1 MTDLATITDV
11 TDRSPRTLTAGEITR
26 ATVLLGD
33 ASAAV
38 RGYTKQTFTA
48 VEDDAVILRP
58 VGAFLELPQ
67 TPVTAVTE
75 VRGISDAGAVLDPLS
90 GWTWDGL
97 DRVDIASVGFR
108 YFADPWWPWPNGP
121 ESFRVLYDHGDDVVP
136 DDVIRVVCGM
146 VLRVIFAPSAVEGMS
161 SERTGQYSYQMSQQ
175 TNGGSPGITVRLSET
190 DKADL
195 SHYRPI
201 AGSIQVRL

>member
-1 MTDLATITDV
+1 MTDLAVLADV
-11 TDRSPRTLTAGEITR
+11 TARAPRTLTSAEQAR
-26 ATVLLGD
+26 AEVLLGD

-38 RGYTKQTFTA
+38 RGYTKMTFT
-48 VEDDAVILRP
+48 EETNDAVILRP
-58 VGAFLELPQ
+58 VGAFLVLPQ
-67 TPVTAVTE
+67 TPVTAVHE
-75 VRGISDAGAVLDPLS
+75 VRGVDDDGVPGDAIT

-97 DRVDIASVGFR
+97 DRIDITTVGF
-108 YFADPWWPWPNGP
+108 FGDPWWPWPSGP

-146 VLRVIFAPSAVEGMS
+146 VLRVIFAPSPTEGMS
-161 SERTGQYSYQMSQQ
+161 SERIGHYSYQMSQQ
-175 TNGGSPGITVRLSET
+175 TNGGSPGITVRLSEQ

-195 SHYRPI
+195 KDYRPQ